1 MDSSLQKDQDDLQR
15 AKNGKRILVVDDVK
29 PLRDNIKS
37 LLEVTELYSVQTAQD
52 GEAAISLL
60 KQHSFDLLITDYN
73 MPKMNGY
80 ELFKRCK
87 TISSKLPVIFITG
100 NICNMSEIEKITS
113 QSNVYCIYKP
123 FNAKRLFNIVDTL
136 IGTNATW

>member
-29 PLRDNIKS
+29 PIRDIIKS
-37 LLEVTELYSVQTAQD
+37 LLEDTELYSVQTAQD
-52 GEAAISLL
+52 GEAAIILL

-73 MPKMNGY
+73 MPRMNGY

-100 NICNMSEIEKITS
+100 NNFNDGVIEKIKS
-113 QSNVYCIYKP
+113 QGNVECILKP
-123 FNAKRLFNIVDTL
+123 FDANFLYKIVDIL
-136 IGTNATW
+136 IRTSTT